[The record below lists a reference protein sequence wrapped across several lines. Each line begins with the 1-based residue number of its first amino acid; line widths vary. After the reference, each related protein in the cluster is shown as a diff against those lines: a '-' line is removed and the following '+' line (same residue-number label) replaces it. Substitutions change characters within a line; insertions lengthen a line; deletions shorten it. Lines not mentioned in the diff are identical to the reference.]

1 MKRIFLLAALAIT
14 VLHASGQTKAE
25 EIKSPIVSEQ
35 DADYYT
41 VQTDLWRDIAISN
54 LKDEQAWKNYF
65 RAAWYKKWYNKA
77 DTTANDVLREMEKAI
92 PGSYIYNYACYR
104 KYMGMEESHLYAK
117 AAMKQLPETMDQN
130 DYDIWFC
137 YAAQVGDEENMER
150 IAKRYYNSG
159 LYSPYVLQ
167 YNYNEL
173 QGMEE
178 NGIYI
183 GNGDAILIPKWI
195 MQYAKGL
202 HRDKAIVCMSFLA
215 LKHYREYIFRKLDVE
230 MPEFKE
236 AKTQADY
243 DENVF
248 RAVEALRKGTKRPTY
263 FSSFNGVEIN
273 KPWEDKLYNEGLTLK
288 YSDKPYDNFAV
299 KRSNVEERYLL
310 EYLIESFSPNKW
322 DSGNRLNANYVV
334 MLSDLLDY
342 YKKNNQ
348 KRYKWLRK
356 LLLSALNGSEIEEE
370 RKQKMMEF
378 IK

>member
-14 VLHASGQTKAE
+14 VLRASGQTKAE
-25 EIKSPIVSEQ
+25 EIQSPIISEQ
-35 DADYYT
+35 DSVYYSQ
-41 VQTDLWRDIAISN
+41 QTDLWRDIAISN
-54 LKDEQAWKNYF
+54 PKDEQAWKNYF
-65 RAAWYKKWYNKA
+65 RAAWYKKWYNQA
-77 DTTANDVLREMEKAI
+77 DTTANDVLREMEKAV

-117 AAMKQLPETMDQN
+117 AAMKQLPEIMDQH

-137 YAAQVGDEENMER
+137 YAAQIGDEENMEL

-202 HRDKAIVCMSFLA
+202 HKDKAIVCMSFLA
-215 LKHYREYIFRKLDVE
+215 LKHYREYIFRKLGVE

-356 LLLSALNGSEIEEE
+356 LLLSALDGSEIEEE
-370 RKQKMMEF
+370 RKQRMMEF

>member
-14 VLHASGQTKAE
+14 VLRASGQTKAE

-35 DADYYT
+35 DADYYA
-41 VQTDLWRDIAISN
+41 VQTDLWRDIARSN
-54 LKDEQAWKNYF
+54 PKDEQAWKNYF

-77 DTTANDVLREMEKAI
+77 DTTANDVLREMEKAV

-104 KYMGMEESHLYAK
+104 KYMGMEESHLYAR

-195 MQYAKGL
+195 VQYAKGL

-215 LKHYREYIFRKLDVE
+215 LKHYREYIFRKLGVE

>member
-1 MKRIFLLAALAIT
+1 MKRIFLLVALAIT

-41 VQTDLWRDIAISN
+41 VQTDLWRDIARSN
-54 LKDEQAWKNYF
+54 PKDEQAWKNYF
-65 RAAWYKKWYNKA
+65 RAAWYKKWYNKV
-77 DTTANDVLREMEKAI
+77 DTTANDVLREMEKAV

-104 KYMGMEESHLYAK
+104 KYMGMEESHLYAR
-117 AAMKQLPETMDQN
+117 AAMKQLPEIMDQN

-137 YAAQVGDEENMER
+137 YAAQVGDEENMDR

-215 LKHYREYIFRKLDVE
+215 LKHYREYIFRKLGVE

-356 LLLSALNGSEIEEE
+356 LLLSALDGSEIEEE
-370 RKQKMMEF
+370 RKQRMMEF

>member
-14 VLHASGQTKAE
+14 VLRASGQTKAE

-35 DADYYT
+35 DADYYA
-41 VQTDLWRDIAISN
+41 VQTDLWRDIARSN
-54 LKDEQAWKNYF
+54 PKDEQAWKNYF

-77 DTTANDVLREMEKAI
+77 DTTANDVLREMEKAV

-104 KYMGMEESHLYAK
+104 KYMGMEESHLYAR

-195 MQYAKGL
+195 VQYAKGL

-215 LKHYREYIFRKLDVE
+215 LKHYREYIFRKLGVE

-288 YSDKPYDNFAV
+288 YSDKPYDNFSV

>member
-1 MKRIFLLAALAIT
+1 
-14 VLHASGQTKAE
+14 
-25 EIKSPIVSEQ
+25 
-35 DADYYT
+35 
-41 VQTDLWRDIAISN
+41 
-54 LKDEQAWKNYF
+54 
-65 RAAWYKKWYNKA
+65 
-77 DTTANDVLREMEKAI
+77 
-92 PGSYIYNYACYR
+92 
-104 KYMGMEESHLYAK
+104 
-117 AAMKQLPETMDQN
+117 
-130 DYDIWFC
+130 
-137 YAAQVGDEENMER
+137 
-150 IAKRYYNSG
+150 
-159 LYSPYVLQ
+159 
-167 YNYNEL
+167 
-173 QGMEE
+173 
-178 NGIYI
+178 
-183 GNGDAILIPKWI
+183 
-195 MQYAKGL
+195 
-202 HRDKAIVCMSFLA
+202 MSFLT
-215 LKHYREYIFRKLDVE
+215 LKHYREYIFRKLGVE

-236 AKTQADY
+236 AKTQTDY

-263 FSSFNGVEIN
+263 FSSFNGAEIN

-288 YSDKPYDNFAV
+288 YSDKPYDNFSV

-356 LLLSALNGSEIEEE
+356 LLLSALDGSEIEEE